1 MHKDKIGFPISLLDG
16 HSENGNEDDDTSSEE
31 INSCDR
37 CDFVGETPA
46 DLNAHKTTKH
56 LFGRF
61 KEISKWTA

>member
-1 MHKDKIGFPISLLDG
+1 MTDKAK
-16 HSENGNEDDDTSSEE
+16 NGDDTDIESSEE
-31 INSCDR
+31 VNSCDR